1 MKCDDTTERVRIQ
14 ESKKELEMNRND
26 EMEWKSIGMEMDKS
40 ECDWS
45 GW

>member
-26 EMEWKSIGMEMDKS
+26 EMEWNESIGMEMKKS
-40 ECDWS
+40 ECD
-45 GW
+45 